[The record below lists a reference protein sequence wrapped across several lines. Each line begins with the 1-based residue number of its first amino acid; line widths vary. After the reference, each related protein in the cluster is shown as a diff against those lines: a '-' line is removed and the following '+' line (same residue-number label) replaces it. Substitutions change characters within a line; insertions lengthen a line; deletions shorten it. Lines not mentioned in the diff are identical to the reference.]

1 MKNPKVQSTNRFAF
15 TKPTVEALKPKDR
28 QYYAWDEDEHG
39 LCVLVMPS
47 GVKTFFYRYKV
58 EGRSKRFRIGRF
70 PDVSAGDA
78 QRKTVI
84 ERGRVADGKD
94 PVEAN
99 RERRKEMLV
108 SALLNLYKNDHLR
121 TERKPRAVVAA
132 EQLTKDYL
140 APLVG
145 LKLSDLNRKR
155 VAEWHVRASQRS
167 KSQANRALE
176 VLSAACSFALLRDLA
191 PVRWVGVNPC
201 HGVRANRE
209 VSRSRFLSPV
219 ELGRLLRALDV
230 EPEDL
235 RDFFKMLLYTGARRS
250 NVQAMRWADLD
261 LDGGSWRIGASESKS
276 GEAMSIPLVEDAVT
290 ILRRR
295 KAECDALILRVEATS
310 HVNATGL
317 TLRQASHRAVE
328 RRKASHAAT
337 FVFPGRGA
345 TGHLIEP
352 KTAWARILKRAKI
365 EDLHVHDLRRT
376 MGSWLAGQGA
386 NAFVIQKALGHRSLA
401 ATQVYARLDLAP
413 VREAMQTVATAFAQ
427 AGANAEADEKKVV
440 KITRKR

>member
-1 MKNPKVQSTNRFAF
+1 MGNPKVESTNRFAF
-15 TKPTVEALKPKDR
+15 TKPAVEALEPRDR
-28 QYYAWDEDEHG
+28 PYYAWDEDEHG

-58 EGRSKRFRIGRF
+58 DGRSKRFRLGRF
-70 PDVSAGDA
+70 PDMSAAAA

-94 PVEAN
+94 PVEAK
-99 RERRKEMLV
+99 RQSRTEMLLGE
-108 SALLNLYKNDHLR
+108 LLKLYMDDHLR
-121 TERKPRAVVAA
+121 LERKPKAVVAA
-132 EQLTKDYL
+132 EQLKKDYL

-155 VAEWHVRASQRS
+155 VAEWHVRASQHS

-176 VLSAACSFALLRDLA
+176 VLSAACSFALVRDLA
-191 PVRWVGVNPC
+191 PARWVGVNPC
-201 HGVRANRE
+201 HGVKANRE

-219 ELGRLLRALDV
+219 ELGRLLRALEA
-230 EPEDL
+230 EPAEL
-235 RDFFKMLLYTGARRS
+235 RDFFLMLLYTGARRS
-250 NVQAMRWADLD
+250 NVQAMRWADID
-261 LDGGSWRIGASESKS
+261 LDGGSWRIGAGESKS
-276 GEAMSIPLVEDAVT
+276 GEAMSIPLVEDAVAV
-290 ILRRR
+290 LRRR
-295 KAECDALILRVEATS
+295 MVECDALILRVKTTA
-310 HVNATGL
+310 HVDATGM
-317 TLRQASHRAVE
+317 TLRQAQHRAVE
-328 RRKASHAAT
+328 RRKASNAAT

-345 TGHLIEP
+345 TGHLVEP
-352 KTAWARILKRAKI
+352 KTAWARVLKRAEI

-413 VREAMQTVATAFAQ
+413 VREAMQTVATAFAK
-427 AGANAEADEKKVV
+427 AGANAEADGAKVV
-440 KITRKR
+440 KIERAR